1 MNPLKQNSLKKIV
14 YITATVIVALL
25 LISAIVN
32 LLLVRSHYENYENE
46 QILEQLDNKVLILGK
61 QLKLYKQVI
70 GNVASEA
77 NI

>member
-70 GNVASEA
+70 ANVVSES